1 MVEKWFWLP
10 DFASDMAIWE
20 DDLEGIAP
28 DADHSFISYEGMV
41 PYMDHLFDMP
51 GIADA
56 SVVVG
61 WGLGAFLML
70 KNAEKRPKGQEW
82 KLLSPYAD
90 YCSEQGNWTPEN
102 LSFIANQTV
111 TAVDATLNALYEPI
125 ENEFGDWQDDWLKKA
140 KSMSPDLMFQ
150 GLKYMAHNRIE
161 SPISGL
167 DNVLVLYGKLD
178 QAISPAMTLELKEL
192 LPGVVFKERPK
203 AGHWPPM
210 LLF

>member
-1 MVEKWFWLP
+1 
-10 DFASDMAIWE
+10 
-20 DDLEGIAP
+20 
-28 DADHSFISYEGMV
+28 
-41 PYMDHLFDMP
+41 
-51 GIADA
+51 
-56 SVVVG
+56 
-61 WGLGAFLML
+61 
-70 KNAEKRPKGQEW
+70 
-82 KLLSPYAD
+82 
-90 YCSEQGNWTPEN
+90 
-102 LSFIANQTV
+102 
-111 TAVDATLNALYEPI
+111 
-125 ENEFGDWQDDWLKKA
+125 
-140 KSMSPDLMFQ
+140 MSPDLMFQ